1 VSFDNV
7 TRPSML
13 AIFSPL
19 LATGSMQREAFVIT
33 ADTSGLRFRHTA
45 QTLTSLGFV
54 VWPFAPVDA
63 RDSRVLEIEKK
74 YIRVN
79 ESLGMARRAISLTLT
94 HMLSSGMP
102 CHDSDARDKAA
113 VVEATRRWT

>member
-1 VSFDNV
+1 MSFDNV
-7 TRPSML
+7 HVLQLML

-94 HMLSSGMP
+94 HAELWY
-102 CHDSDARDKAA
+102 AA
-113 VVEATRRWT
+113 PRLGCTR

>member
-1 VSFDNV
+1 MGNQNPDTTS

-94 HMLSSGMP
+94 HAELWY
-102 CHDSDARDKAA
+102 AA
-113 VVEATRRWT
+113 PRLGCTR